1 MMTIGCPDNNKLTG
15 ICILSYSENLMAAT
29 QCKIITL
36 DTHTMYT

>member
-1 MMTIGCPDNNKLTG
+1 MMTIGCPDNSKLTG
-15 ICILSYSENLMAAT
+15 ICILSYSEMAAT